1 MKHWYSVLELS
12 IFGEKLQY
20 LKNFER
26 EVKEFMSCTGT
37 SLCINSHTTDELID
51 YQLDLFKRRSMS
63 LFDLNAVSL
72 ESGSHDAGFRL
83 VSCPQRFGRIWI
95 LMDVSDVSGYVYLKN
110 LGMLILQ
117 DGDKDTH
124 GVSAPG
130 NQTILPLPRNADGS
144 ISTATDDLM
153 VKRMDLAKT
162 RGTSGFLQFCRSMS
176 PFHSFPFSGQVLYD
190 PDYYFLTN
198 GKMSCL
204 RWVDT
209 QMRVTADVPAS
220 GAGSKWAMGHI
231 WRVRRADLPYWH
243 VPTALSGQTQCVK
256 WFYHV
261 LAVEFNLRNDDR
273 HKFRTYAAELE
284 GFPPPKEGGD
294 FSFQGRDKLISG
306 HLVNMLLMAKYVPVD
321 FGTVYAHYEWN
332 LRMASHIKI
341 DSNVKVMIR
350 DNLLY
355 ERVQVEGV
363 RSLWHTPLEYKLA
376 FPVAKLIAETFGLQ
390 FISSSEYNKLQK
402 ELGRM
407 LRAYGHLEK
416 RVSVGLRR

>member
-1 MKHWYSVLELS
+1 
-12 IFGEKLQY
+12 
-20 LKNFER
+20 
-26 EVKEFMSCTGT
+26 
-37 SLCINSHTTDELID
+37 
-51 YQLDLFKRRSMS
+51 
-63 LFDLNAVSL
+63 
-72 ESGSHDAGFRL
+72 
-83 VSCPQRFGRIWI
+83 
-95 LMDVSDVSGYVYLKN
+95 
-110 LGMLILQ
+110 
-117 DGDKDTH
+117 
-124 GVSAPG
+124 
-130 NQTILPLPRNADGS
+130 
-144 ISTATDDLM
+144 
-153 VKRMDLAKT
+153 
-162 RGTSGFLQFCRSMS
+162 
-176 PFHSFPFSGQVLYD
+176 
-190 PDYYFLTN
+190 
-198 GKMSCL
+198 
-204 RWVDT
+204 
-209 QMRVTADVPAS
+209 
-220 GAGSKWAMGHI
+220 
-231 WRVRRADLPYWH
+231 
-243 VPTALSGQTQCVK
+243 
-256 WFYHV
+256 
-261 LAVEFNLRNDDR
+261 VEFNLRNDDR

-407 LRAYGHLEK
+407 LRSYGHLEK